1 MTPSTTR
8 VRFDTTDMS
17 LQQELKARVDGWFLD
32 QGLKKTATPAMWGK
46 AVFWVGGVVAL
57 TALLVSGAL
66 PALVAWPLAGVLG
79 VFMAAMGFNVGHDAI
94 HGAFSD
100 NPRVN
105 ALLSRTFDVAGASSY
120 TWSTAHNF
128 VHHTYTNVPGVDHD
142 LDPGPFMLFSAR
154 ENPHWIYRFQHLYA
168 FALYFFTYVVWV
180 FKKDF
185 QQVLS
190 PDPRNGKP
198 VAKARVVEVV
208 VGKVVH
214 LGLFLALPLLVSGYA
229 PWQVVLGYFTAI
241 AMTGLTAAIVFQL
254 AHVVEGTDF
263 PRADDDHRIHDS
275 WAAHQ
280 LKTTANFAPHSP
292 FWNFFTGGLNHQVEH
307 HLLYKIAHC
316 HYPAIAPIVAEVAA
330 RHGVPYHVY
339 PTFSAALLAHVRT
352 MRRFGHGEATRV
364 TTARTPTTPT
374 TLEPLP
380 AE

>member
-1 MTPSTTR
+1 M
-8 VRFDTTDMS
+8 
-17 LQQELKARVDGWFLD
+17 
-32 QGLKKTATPAMWGK
+32 
-46 AVFWVGGVVAL
+46 FWVGGVVAL

-364 TTARTPTTPT
+364 TTSRTPTTPT